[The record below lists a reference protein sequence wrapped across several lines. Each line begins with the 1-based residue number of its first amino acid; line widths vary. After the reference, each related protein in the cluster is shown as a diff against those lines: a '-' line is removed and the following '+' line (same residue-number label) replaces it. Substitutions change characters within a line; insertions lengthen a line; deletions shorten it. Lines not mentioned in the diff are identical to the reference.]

1 MQDHVESLSSP
12 APVQVPGFEACGVS
26 AGLKPSGAPD
36 LALLR
41 ACGPAVGAAV
51 FTRNLVQAAPVLY
64 DRELMARNASGLRA
78 VVVNSRNANAC
89 TGEPGL
95 RDARR
100 MAEVTAEALGLPAEA
115 GVFVMSTGVIGVPM
129 PMDKIEAGIRQ
140 AASAL
145 TAGGVADAALAIMT
159 TDTHP
164 KTACRTVEVDGVPI
178 TVGGIAKGAG
188 MIHPDMATML
198 GVVLTDAPVRAEV
211 LDGML
216 HRCVETSFNAISVD
230 GDTSTND
237 TCLVLS
243 SGVAPCPPL
252 EGDDARSAAF
262 EGLLREVLED
272 LARQI
277 AFDGEGASH
286 KITLTVTRAGSPAH
300 ARRIGRT
307 IATSPLVKTA
317 LSAADPNWGRIL
329 AAAGRAGVPLDPSR
343 CSLMFGDVQVLRD
356 GLPTGFDE
364 ERASAI
370 LAAEHVAIHLDAGGA
385 EGTGVVWTCDLT
397 HDYVTIN
404 ADYRT

>member
-1 MQDHVESLSSP
+1 MQEHVESPPSP
-12 APVQVPGFEACGVS
+12 ALVQVPGFEACGVS

-36 LALLR
+36 LALFR
-41 ACGPAVGAAV
+41 TCGPAVGAAV

-78 VVVNSRNANAC
+78 VVINSRNANAC

-95 RDARR
+95 QDARR
-100 MAEVTAEALGLPAEA
+100 MAEVTAQALGLPADA

-129 PMDKIEAGIRQ
+129 PMDKIEAGIRL

-145 TAGGVADAALAIMT
+145 SVGGVADAACAIMT
-159 TDTHP
+159 TDTRP
-164 KTACRTVEVDGVPI
+164 KTACRILEMDGVSLTI
-178 TVGGIAKGAG
+178 GGIAKGAG

-198 GVVLTDAPVRAEV
+198 GVVMTDAPVCAEV

-237 TCLVLS
+237 TCLVIS
-243 SGVAPCPPL
+243 SGVAPCLPF
-252 EGDDARSAAF
+252 EGGDHRSAAF
-262 EGLLREVLED
+262 EEVLRAVLED

-286 KITLTVTRAGSPAH
+286 KVTVTVTRAGSPAL
-300 ARRIGRT
+300 ARQIGRT

-364 ERASAI
+364 EKASVI
-370 LAAEHVAIHLDAGGA
+370 LGAEHVAIHLDVGGS
-385 EGTGVVWTCDLT
+385 EGSGVVWTCDLT
-397 HDYVTIN
+397 HDYVSIN